1 MKVVFSILLF
11 HFTVC
16 LYAQQSQTMDS
27 LSKVLEKIYYDDQ
40 GPRIQLAPIEMK
52 FGFLSAEL
60 ENQWK
65 IINKFDSVNT
75 ILVSEII
82 DKYGWLGI
90 DQISD
95 TANRTLFLV
104 IQHAD
109 EKTQLKYLEKL
120 KNAARTGKAKPS
132 DYALL
137 LDRTNLKLG
146 KFQEY
151 GSQLS
156 TSFSGKNVFD
166 PIRDEPNVNK
176 RRKSVGLTTMEE
188 YSKFFNVTYI
198 LPEQDQYKNCYV
210 LTGYVLDTTY
220 KPIQHVSIYLGGK
233 LVTKTDEDGY
243 YLIAIKKKL
252 KTAKILY
259 NFQGF
264 NDELYT
270 LVKEGEKDIYEK
282 YVWLREK
289 KFCQ

>member
-1 MKVVFSILLF
+1 
-11 HFTVC
+11 
-16 LYAQQSQTMDS
+16 MDS

-40 GPRIQLAPIEMK
+40 GPRQQLAPIETK
-52 FGFLSAEL
+52 FGFQSVEL
-60 ENQWK
+60 DNQWK
-65 IINKFDSVNT
+65 IINKLDSANT

-82 DKYGWLGI
+82 DNYGWLGI

-220 KPIQHVSIYLGGK
+220 KPIQNVSIYLGGK

-243 YLIAIKKKL
+243 YLLTIKKKL
-252 KTAKILY
+252 KTVKILY
-259 NFQGF
+259 SFQGF

-270 LVKEGEKDIYEK
+270 LVKEGGKDIYEK

-289 KFCQ
+289 KF